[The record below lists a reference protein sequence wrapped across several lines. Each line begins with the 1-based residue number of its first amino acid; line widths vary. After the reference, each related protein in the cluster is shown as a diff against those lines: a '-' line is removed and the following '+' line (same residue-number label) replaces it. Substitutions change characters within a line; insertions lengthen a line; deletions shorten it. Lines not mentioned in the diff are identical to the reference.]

1 MPGVRSWFRLVWV
14 FERAAS
20 CRVCPPR
27 SQIACS
33 GKRCVARAATGWAPC
48 QWLLIS
54 ATRVSATLTSCPRR
68 AWQTQKVSLSK
79 TVHGY
84 RFRFSCA
91 PGFSYLV
98 TYSSEC
104 RLKVRLTF
112 VINDHW
118 PRKSNYFMS
127 CNVFTE
133 TAMVLNILV
142 QRSCCVQI
150 CHNILE
156 RPNF

>member
-14 FERAAS
+14 FELRAAS

-33 GKRCVARAATGWAPC
+33 GKRSVARAATGWAPC

-79 TVHGY
+79 IVSVLAVSLVFH
-84 RFRFSCA
+84 RW
-91 PGFSYLV
+91 SYIFLK
-98 TYSSEC
+98 C
-104 RLKVRLTF
+104 RLRLRLTF
-112 VINDHW
+112 VINDQGKAIISCHAMYLPKL
-118 PRKSNYFMS
+118 PRY
-127 CNVFTE
+127 
-133 TAMVLNILV
+133 LV
-142 QRSCCVQI
+142 YCKVQQSCCVQI